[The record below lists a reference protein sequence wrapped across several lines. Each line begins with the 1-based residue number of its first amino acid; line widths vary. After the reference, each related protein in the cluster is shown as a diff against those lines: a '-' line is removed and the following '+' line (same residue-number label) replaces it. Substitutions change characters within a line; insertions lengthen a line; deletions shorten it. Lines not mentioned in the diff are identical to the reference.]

1 MSNSAGNL
9 QPNHKNWPFPLLK
22 LVSWFVVNASIA
34 LPFFFLVRELHVKIL
49 CNIYQNSAAYWLHQM
64 KFVVNKPQT
73 WERQLREHFHCRFN
87 SSFLFFQTGKSCL
100 IIDENWNYFVN
111 FSCRCFLRKS
121 ENDVSLLHFSWFWI
135 LHNIWN
141 DLQWGGFPKMNYVF
155 DIIISNLVNNVLQ
168 DDYVR

>member
-1 MSNSAGNL
+1 MTISFIETGQL
-9 QPNHKNWPFPLLK
+9 IRRKRQYCFT
-22 LVSWFVVNASIA
+22 V
-34 LPFFFLVRELHVKIL
+34 FFLVRELHVKIW

-111 FSCRCFLRKS
+111 FSCQCFLRKS

-141 DLQWGGFPKMNYVF
+141 DLQWGGVSKNELRIWYYNFQF
-155 DIIISNLVNNVLQ
+155 SE
-168 DDYVR
+168 